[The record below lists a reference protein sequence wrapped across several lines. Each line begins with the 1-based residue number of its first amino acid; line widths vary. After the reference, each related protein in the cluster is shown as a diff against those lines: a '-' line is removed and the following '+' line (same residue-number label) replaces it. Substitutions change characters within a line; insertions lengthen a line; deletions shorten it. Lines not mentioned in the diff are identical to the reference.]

1 MSSTMQVVWLGTLFG
16 GFVLSALYS
25 GIETGVYSINR
36 VRLEILAD
44 QGQPSAR
51 RLRRL
56 LGAPNVVLS
65 TLLIGNNLANYM
77 GTASLAVLLESRGM
91 PMAQVIAVNVIISTS
106 VLFVFGETL
115 PKDYFAAHTDK
126 TTYHF
131 AHFLDWSRR
140 LFLWAGVLPLIVAF
154 SNVVTTIIHGRKNVG
169 PAHPRRQV
177 HQFMREGVGKGV
189 LTDEQSA
196 IIDRILTVSDRRVRD
211 EMVPWAQTLTVS
223 PNATAD
229 DLWALAD
236 RTSRSRFPVV
246 DDQDGVC
253 GILHLIDVLVC
264 GREACPP
271 VSDLM
276 QPVVKLADHDTL
288 RVGLEKLQRHRS
300 HLAVVVDENGDPIG
314 IVTPKDLVE
323 PVTGELSS
331 W

>member
-1 MSSTMQVVWLGTLFG
+1 MTSGMQVIWLGTLFV
-16 GFVLSALYS
+16 GFILSALYS

-36 VRLEILAD
+36 VRLEILAG
-44 QGQPSAR
+44 QGHPAAL

-56 LGAPNVVLS
+56 LGTPNVVLS

-77 GTASLAVLLESRGM
+77 GTASLAVLLESRNI
-91 PMAQVIAVNVIISTS
+91 PMAQVIAINVIVSTS

-115 PKDYFAAHTDK
+115 PKDYFSAHTDK

-131 AHFLDWSRR
+131 ARFLDWSRC
-140 LFLWAGVLPLIVAF
+140 LFLWSGILPLIVTF
-154 SNVVTTIIHGRKNVG
+154 SNVVTAIIHGRKNVG

-196 IIDRILTVSDRRVRD
+196 LIDRILTLSDRRVRD

-223 PNATAD
+223 PNATAE
-229 DLWALAD
+229 DLWSLAD

-246 DDQDGVC
+246 DDQGCVC
-253 GILHLIDVLVC
+253 GILHLIDALAC

-276 QPVVKLADHDTL
+276 HPVVKLADHDTL
-288 RVGLEKLQRHRS
+288 RAGLEKLQRHRS
-300 HLAVVVDENGDPIG
+300 HMAVVVDENDGPAG